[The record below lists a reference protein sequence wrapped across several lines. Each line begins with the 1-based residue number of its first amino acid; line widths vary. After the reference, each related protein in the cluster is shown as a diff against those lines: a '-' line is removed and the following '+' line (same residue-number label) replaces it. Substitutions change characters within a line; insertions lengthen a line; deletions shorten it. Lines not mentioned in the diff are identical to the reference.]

1 MVSNSYKKL
10 KNVWWID
17 LEYLFL
23 RENNRTFIGTNP
35 PTVALKLRLKLLLTI
50 SYMLVKDYVSPLTV
64 RTSVEVE
71 SAFCGASA
79 DVESPQGQTGEIEEQ
94 AINQEFSSDFDASG
108 WE

>member
-1 MVSNSYKKL
+1 M
-10 KNVWWID
+10 
-17 LEYLFL
+17 

-79 DVESPQGQTGEIEEQ
+79 DVENPQGQTGEIEEQ
-94 AINQEFSSDFDASG
+94 AINQGFSTDFDASG